1 MIDIRVNSKSLDFA
15 LARLADAAKVD
26 LGKIIKQEGG
36 NVAKSIMMIVPPTA
50 TSEIKKG
57 AKKGDFKTSGMSTAA
72 KEQGQNAIKS
82 DLFGGRN
89 RRVGGGSRQKIETS
103 LGIFQR
109 IGSSQLT
116 PPRRSRTETA
126 TVKLGWETGK
136 RIRIYFKFWQ
146 PSASMSA
153 MDAFHRRY
161 RNRYG
166 RIGYVS
172 RNPIGR
178 WQVQDQM
185 WISNST
191 ADAYLKNVQGRV
203 GYSKAGAA
211 AAALAC
217 GIRVPAWI
225 RRHASKAGTTSYNF
239 GQNPYIIGTAT
250 ATKIPDIQRYFDAAL
265 KFREKVTL
273 EKVERLLANK
283 AVNLGFAKVDK
294 YGKVQEN
301 MPA

>member
-1 MIDIRVNSKSLDFA
+1 MISVTINSSELDYA
-15 LARLADAAKVD
+15 LTRLAMEAKVG

-82 DLFGGRN
+82 DLFGGRS
-89 RRVGGGSRQKIETS
+89 RRVGGASKQKIETS

-109 IGSSQLT
+109 IGSSRLV
-116 PPRRSRTETA
+116 PPRRARTETA
-126 TVKLGWETGK
+126 SVKIGWQSGK
-136 RIRIYFKFWQ
+136 KIRIYFKFWQ

-191 ADAYLKNVQGRV
+191 ADAYLKNVQSRV

-225 RRHASKAGTTSYNF
+225 RRHADKAGTTSYNF
-239 GQNPYIIGTAT
+239 GENPYITGTALNS
-250 ATKIPDIQRYFDAAL
+250 KIPDIARYFDAAL
-265 KFREKVTL
+265 KFREKVTE
-273 EKVERLLANK
+273 EKIKRLMANK
-283 AVNLGFAKVDK
+283 AVNLGFAKVD
-294 YGKVQEN
+294 GNGNVEEN
-301 MPA
+301 MPK

>member
-1 MIDIRVNSKSLDFA
+1 MIDIVVNSKKLDFA

-36 NVAKSIMMIVPPTA
+36 NVSKSIMMIVPPQGQHTH
-50 TSEIKKG
+50 KKSG
-57 AKKGDFKTSGMSTAA
+57 KPVTSGMTTAA
-72 KEQGQNAIKS
+72 RKQGENAIKS

-89 RRVGGGSRQKIETS
+89 RRVGSASRQKMEKSI
-103 LGIFQR
+103 GIFQR
-109 IGSSQLT
+109 IGSSKLM

-126 TVKLGWETGK
+126 SVRIGWDTSK
-136 RIRIYFKFWQ
+136 KIRIYFKFWQ

-153 MDAFHRRY
+153 MGAFHRRF
-161 RNRYG
+161 RNNYG

-172 RNPIGR
+172 KNPIGR

-191 ADAYLKNVQGRV
+191 ADAYLANVQSRV
-203 GYSKAGAA
+203 GFSKAGAA

-239 GQNPYIIGTAT
+239 GQNPYIISTAT
-250 ATKIPDIQRYFDAAL
+250 NNKIPDIQRYYDEAL

-273 EKVERLLANK
+273 EKVKRLLANK
-283 AVNLGFAKVDK
+283 AVNLGFAKVD
-294 YGKVQEN
+294 GKGNVVEN
-301 MPA
+301 MP